1 MVTGDKVLTLLLY
14 IDQVSHLFAMLSV
27 DIVFDN
33 LTQQRYGF

>member
-1 MVTGDKVLTLLLY
+1 MVTGDMLLTLLY
-14 IDQVSHLFAMLSV
+14 IVQVSHLFAMLSV